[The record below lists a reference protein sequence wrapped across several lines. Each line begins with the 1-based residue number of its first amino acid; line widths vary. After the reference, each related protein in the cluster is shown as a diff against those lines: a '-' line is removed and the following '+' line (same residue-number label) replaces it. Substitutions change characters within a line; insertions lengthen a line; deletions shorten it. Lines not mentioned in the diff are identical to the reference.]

1 MINIIH
7 SLTRA
12 YWSVKR
18 TLFCPLDPLIR
29 SVVKFLS
36 LLCALISWVMRIIR
50 PVVRNYFV
58 GCEKYSVSFMH
69 LSGRSVL
76 KISESAVRIYLVGFT
91 N

>member
-1 MINIIH
+1 
-7 SLTRA
+7 
-12 YWSVKR
+12 
-18 TLFCPLDPLIR
+18 
-29 SVVKFLS
+29 
-36 LLCALISWVMRIIR
+36 MRIVR

-76 KISESAVRIYLVGFT
+76 KISQSAVRIYLVGFT